1 MKFKSVDHALRFAFD
16 VSASEIIKMAKLEM
30 DDSPSTAPSRV
41 SPQERHGEA
50 ALIIGAASRLLPSD
64 CQCYVA
70 AKYAH
75 DEAVQRSAILS
86 LLSAHI
92 VPSLGIKNTD
102 MAIELAIRYF
112 MRERRGNQR
121 LKGSTHSC
129 SSIAARYGMYK
140 KTPAYWEGKIAAF
153 VADIAERTDSIIGD
167 YLIEKDRLVDFC

>member
-1 MKFKSVDHALRFAFD
+1 
-16 VSASEIIKMAKLEM
+16 MAKLEM

-75 DEAVQRSAILS
+75 DEGVQRSAILS

-102 MAIELAIRYF
+102 MATELAIRYF
-112 MRERRGNQR
+112 MRERNGNRR
-121 LKGSTHSC
+121 LKEGAHSC
-129 SSIAARYGMYK
+129 SAIAARHNVHK
-140 KTPAYWEGKIAAF
+140 KTPVYWEGKIAAF
-153 VADIAERTDSIIGD
+153 VACIAERVDEVMGD
-167 YLIEKDRLVDFC
+167 HLTSRGRLENIHGTHPKPAM